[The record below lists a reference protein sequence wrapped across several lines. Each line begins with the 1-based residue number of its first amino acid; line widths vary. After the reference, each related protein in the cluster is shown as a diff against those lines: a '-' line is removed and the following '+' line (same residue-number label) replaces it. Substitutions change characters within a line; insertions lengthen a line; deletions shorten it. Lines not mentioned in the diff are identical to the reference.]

1 MHHPFD
7 LARAESLDEALSL
20 AAEGAVPVAGGTSLL
35 VEMRAGSCAPDRLVA
50 VGGLTELRG
59 IRVADDRIAVGG
71 GATVSDLLAS
81 PDIAREAKSLAQS
94 ARRFGG
100 LMVRNAATV
109 AGNIASGS
117 PAADLTPPL
126 LALDAEITLASSK
139 ERRTVPL
146 HGYFTGYK
154 KDLKRE
160 DELVVE
166 VSWPRRQGADSF
178 HKLARRQGDA
188 ITVVGVA
195 VAMRRENGVCRDAR
209 IALGAV
215 DPYVRRAEEAE
226 AVLEGQEITPALLDQ
241 AAEAVACAPIDDI
254 RASAAYRRHE
264 ARVLVRRLLE
274 RTWEECA

>member
-7 LARAESLDEALSL
+7 LARAESLDEALGF

-35 VEMRAGSCAPDRLVA
+35 VEMRAGSSAPGRLVA
-50 VGGLTELRG
+50 VGGLSELRG
-59 IRVADDRIAVGG
+59 VRAEESRIVLGG

-126 LALDAEITLASSK
+126 LALDAEVTLASSK
-139 ERRTVPL
+139 GRRTVPL

-154 KDLKRE
+154 KDLRRE

-166 VSWPRRQGADSF
+166 ISCPRRQAANNF

-195 VAMRRENGVCRDAR
+195 VAMRRENGVCRGPR

-215 DPYVRRAEEAE
+215 DPFVRRAEEAE
-226 AVLEGQEITPALLDQ
+226 GILEGQELTSDLLDQ
-241 AAEAVACAPIDDI
+241 AAEAVVCTPIDDI

-274 RTWEECA
+274 RTWEECS